1 MIMIVNILAVFVFLP
16 MLERLML
23 SFILNQSIFQTLS
36 PINVLIVKR
45 FVIQGKHFKFIKVNI
60 TNMIKVGF

>member
-1 MIMIVNILAVFVFLP
+1 MIMIVNILAVFVFLL

-36 PINVLIVKR
+36 PISVLIVKR

-60 TNMIKVGF
+60 TNMIKSLQ

>member
-36 PINVLIVKR
+36 PISVLIVKR